1 MLLNDFLQGSRSR
14 GSQGHVRDSQ
24 PSKRMHFYLTLRVPG
39 DAEGVP
45 SDSHCG
51 FLGAATPGEVITWPS
66 SMWIQ
71 MCFSCF
77 PRYVTFSKSFIPCS
91 EVPLMT
97 LEGFCGNIKR
107 GNPST
112 PGKGSSLCERFVC
125 LKASVILSRVE
136 MVTKIL
142 QFPSH
147 LALGSASSKHPNR
160 LWMDIYRPYS
170 FCESLS
176 NVAYR

>member
-1 MLLNDFLQGSRSR
+1 
-14 GSQGHVRDSQ
+14 
-24 PSKRMHFYLTLRVPG
+24 MHFYLTLRVPG

-97 LEGFCGNIKR
+97 LEGFCGI
-107 GNPST
+107 
-112 PGKGSSLCERFVC
+112 
-125 LKASVILSRVE
+125 LKEVTLQHLGRDRRSVKDL
-136 MVTKIL
+136 
-142 QFPSH
+142 F
-147 LALGSASSKHPNR
+147 ALKQ
-160 LWMDIYRPYS
+160 
-170 FCESLS
+170 
-176 NVAYR
+176 V